1 MLDSLSLRVRNAPVM
16 TGRAAD
22 VTFCDNGPFPVAD
35 REPPRM
41 FGVMSDGQ
49 TIVVVE
55 DDGDIRSQLSAYLEN
70 EGFRV
75 VGFDGGAGLDRHLS
89 TGPAPDLIVLDWM
102 LPGEDGLSICRR
114 LREAGGPPI
123 VMLTAKDEDIDRVLG
138 LEIGADDYVSKP
150 FNPRVLLARIRAVL
164 RRANAAGAPAVE
176 AEPERLS
183 IADLV
188 VDLAARTV
196 TAGDPAA
203 EIPLTSAEYDLL
215 HCFVTRPQR
224 VLSRDQLLDWT
235 RGRTAEAFDRTID
248 VQVSR
253 LRHKLDAA
261 GSEVSAMLKTV
272 RNAGYI
278 LAAPVRPAP

>member
-1 MLDSLSLRVRNAPVM
+1 MHEGTAI
-16 TGRAAD
+16 A
-22 VTFCDNGPFPVAD
+22 
-35 REPPRM
+35 
-41 FGVMSDGQ
+41 
-49 TIVVVE
+49 VVE
-55 DDGDIRSQLSAYLEN
+55 DDPDIRALLAGYLEG

-75 VGFDGGAGLDRHLS
+75 VALDGGASLDRVLAA
-89 TGPAPDLIVLDWM
+89 GPAPDLIVLDWM

-114 LREAGGPPI
+114 LRDANGPPV

-138 LEIGADDYVSKP
+138 LEMGADDYVSKP

-164 RRANAAGAPAVE
+164 RRAGGAAGPA
-176 AEPERLS
+176 AERGPETLS
-183 IADLV
+183 VADLV
-188 VDLAARTV
+188 IDLAARTV
-196 TAGDPAA
+196 TTGEPAA

-235 RGRTAEAFDRTID
+235 RGRTADAFDRTID

-253 LRHKLDAA
+253 LRHRLDAA
-261 GSEVSAMLKTV
+261 GSMAAALIKTV

-278 LAAPVRPAP
+278 LSAPVKPGTP

>member
-1 MLDSLSLRVRNAPVM
+1 MCDSI
-16 TGRAAD
+16 
-22 VTFCDNGPFPVAD
+22 
-35 REPPRM
+35 
-41 FGVMSDGQ
+41 
-49 TIVVVE
+49 TIAIVE
-55 DDGDIRSQLSAYLEN
+55 DDDDIRTQLTGYLEG

-75 VGFDGGAGLDRHLS
+75 VGLDGGAGLDRLLA

-138 LEIGADDYVSKP
+138 LEMGADDYVSKP

-164 RRANAAGAPAVE
+164 RRAQGNGAHPATS
-176 AEPERLS
+176 EPETLAV
-183 IADLV
+183 ADLV
-188 VDLAARTV
+188 VDLAARRVTV
-196 TAGDPAA
+196 GDPRTD
-203 EIPLTSAEYDLL
+203 IPLTSAEYDLL

-235 RGRTAEAFDRTID
+235 RGRTADAFDRTID

-261 GSEVSAMLKTV
+261 GSQAAALLKTV

-278 LAAPVRPAP
+278 LAAPVRQAP